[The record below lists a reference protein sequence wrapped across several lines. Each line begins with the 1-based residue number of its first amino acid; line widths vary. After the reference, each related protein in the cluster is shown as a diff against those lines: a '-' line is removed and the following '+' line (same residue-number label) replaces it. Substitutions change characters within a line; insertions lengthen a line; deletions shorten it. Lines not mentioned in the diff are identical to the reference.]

1 MSDDRGAAD
10 DLERTLGRLLAVGVT
25 ISSVAM
31 GAGLAAA
38 LTLGT
43 GAVAT
48 FLLTS
53 GVLILLGTPITR
65 VAVSSIGYARR
76 RDWLYVFLTL
86 VVLAEL
92 LASIFAAVRGR

>member
-1 MSDDRGAAD
+1 MSGEPGTMD

-25 ISSVAM
+25 ISSVAL
-31 GAGLAAA
+31 GAGLAVA

-48 FLLTS
+48 FLLTA
-53 GVLILLGTPITR
+53 GVLVLLATPITR

-76 RDWLYVFLTL
+76 RDWLYVVLTL

-92 LASIFAAVRGR
+92 IASILAAVRGR